1 MSSSQLPVPSCQQ
14 DEKAGRTHGS
24 APTKSQAV
32 VMLTLHRCSDRRLG
46 PVIAVYG
53 RTGIAS
59 RDLRNLGF
67 TCRKVSGKAENG
79 GPGHSVPH
87 VWVVPL
93 ARWECDALL
102 RSEVELLMARNNGS
116 PANRLLELQRNL
128 SVLRGEGR
136 KP

>member
-1 MSSSQLPVPSCQQ
+1 MSSN
-14 DEKAGRTHGS
+14 
-24 APTKSQAV
+24 AV
-32 VMLTLHRCSDRRLG
+32 VMLTMHRCADRRLG
-46 PVIAVYG
+46 PVVAVYG

-67 TCRKVSGKAENG
+67 SCRKVSGKTENG

-93 ARWECDALL
+93 ARWDDDALL
-102 RSEVELLMARNNGS
+102 RAEVELLMARNNGVS
-116 PANRLLELQRNL
+116 ANRLLELQRNA

-136 KP
+136 KA